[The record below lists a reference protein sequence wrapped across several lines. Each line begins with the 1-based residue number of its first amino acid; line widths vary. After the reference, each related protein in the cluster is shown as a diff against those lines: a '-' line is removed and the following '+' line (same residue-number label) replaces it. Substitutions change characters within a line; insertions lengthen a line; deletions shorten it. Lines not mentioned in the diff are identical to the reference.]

1 MLLIALLLAAA
12 PPPPPPS
19 LAPLMG
25 PLQPQVE
32 AAPVFNP
39 LGKGSAAVSFVLPGD
54 VGQAAVGVTYLMA
67 DNFAARVDFGL
78 DAILSPSGQ
87 PATFSI
93 DLAVRWYNWK
103 RGPVALFLSPSFGFG
118 RSLLNTTTVLGGTN
132 VITAVS
138 AGEFISFGGA
148 AGAEYFFTEHLSAGG
163 LLGLS
168 LRLSNIGG
176 DANSSII
183 TSLSTAT
190 SGLFANFYF

>member
-12 PPPPPPS
+12 PPPPPS

-25 PLQPQVE
+25 PLQPQV
-32 AAPVFNP
+32 AAPPVFNP

-54 VGQAAVGVTYLMA
+54 VGQTAVGVTYLMA
-67 DNFAARVDFGL
+67 DNFAARIDFGL
-78 DAILSPSGQ
+78 NAVLSPSGQ

-93 DLAVRWYNWK
+93 DFAMRWYNWK

-118 RSLLNTTTVLGGTN
+118 RSLLNTITVLGGTN
-132 VITAVS
+132 VVTATS

-148 AGAEYFFTEHLSAGG
+148 VGAEYFFTEHLSAGG
-163 LLGLS
+163 QLGLS
-168 LRLSNIGG
+168 LQLSNIGG

-183 TSLSTAT
+183 TTLSTAT